1 MSNPDLCCW
10 YAAFGARTL
19 DYDADSDSSSSDDE
33 LSRRYP
39 AAGGSSPLAAALEDD
54 KGGAGQDD
62 FGDEQEEYE
71 EDDDEAGEDAQ
82 EEEDEPP
89 LPSSSADGPIVDIPS
104 GISWWGPLI
113 IPKPCPKHV
122 QLELHCPAR
131 LFKASYV
138 TFLVRRHEKHLPLDA
153 HGKKGVSTGQSLHWQ
168 WLSGC
173 WAAPRCLG
181 WSCTPSGQ
189 RQ

>member
-1 MSNPDLCCW
+1 MYEISQEMSNPDLCCW

-33 LSRRYP
+33 LSRRYS

-62 FGDEQEEYE
+62 FGDEH
-71 EDDDEAGEDAQ
+71 DDEAGEDAQ

-89 LPSSSADGPIVDIPS
+89 LPSSSADGPIVDIPP

-122 QLELHCPAR
+122 QLEKHCPAR

-138 TFLVRRHEKHLPLDA
+138 TFLVRRHENICHWMLMAGRGCLQGRA
-153 HGKKGVSTGQSLHWQ
+153 CTG
-168 WLSGC
+168 SGSAC
-173 WAAPRCLG
+173 AG
-181 WSCTPSGQ
+181 
-189 RQ
+189 